1 LLISN
6 RRTWKR
12 TESACLWR
20 GQPNWCREPPF
31 SRAAPRGGA
40 CDSHGGL
47 MRRTCAVLLALV
59 ACSATACTEAQR
71 QRIRER
77 QEARAW
83 AEMQQRAQMDSIIVT
98 PGDLTGR
105 QYTIVGS
112 VDYPGR
118 GKVVMSLVGPTTC
131 GPDDARRAAA
141 EQYGNVDAIIGFTQ
155 WRDGTTPHC
164 GGTAVRFVP

>member
-1 LLISN
+1 MTAVAL
-6 RRTWKR
+6 
-12 TESACLWR
+12 
-20 GQPNWCREPPF
+20 
-31 SRAAPRGGA
+31 
-40 CDSHGGL
+40 
-47 MRRTCAVLLALV
+47 CALAL
-59 ACSATACTEAQR
+59 SAAACTEAQR
-71 QRIRER
+71 QRIRES
-77 QEARAW
+77 
-83 AEMQQRAQMDSIIVT
+83 QQRREYLAEVQREQTESMQKQMDSIIVT

-118 GKVVMSLVGPTTC
+118 GKVVVSLVGPTTC
-131 GPDDARRAAA
+131 GPDDARRAAV